1 MNTIRRYQPPSSAQL
16 LRHVLER
23 PELVAAVR
31 ELPGEVLGGLLDRIG
46 LEDAGEIVA
55 LAKARPE
62 RRARGTRRGPTEERL
77 FLAPDAPALEL
88 PRHSAVRALLERVRN
103 EAHRFAIAY
112 HRKERGKIR
121 SRLDSID
128 GVGAVRR
135 KALLRR
141 FGSVQGIEKASV
153 EELASVPGIGPD
165 LAAKIKAQLAARE
178 R

>member
-1 MNTIRRYQPPSSAQL
+1 MGTPRQRRLLVTIAIGGAALLALMQLRR
-16 LRHVLER
+16 RWVHIR
-23 PELVAAVR
+23 P
-31 ELPGEVLGGLLDRIG
+31 
-46 LEDAGEIVA
+46 
-55 LAKARPE
+55 
-62 RRARGTRRGPTEERL
+62 
-77 FLAPDAPALEL
+77 
-88 PRHSAVRALLERVRN
+88 VRALLERVRN